1 MKRNTGN
8 LDFSLSSIQVMVTD
22 FSEYAG
28 QAVAIVLA
36 GTVASLSEKDLIC

>member
-1 MKRNTGN
+1 
-8 LDFSLSSIQVMVTD
+8 MVTD

-36 GTVASLSEKDLIC
+36 GTVPRKLADWDAESTAM